1 MQEARAGGGDGDN
14 NKEHKNEGGG
24 GKGARTEEK
33 NLIGGRVFFFLPRP
47 STGLSGGY
55 NA

>member
-1 MQEARAGGGDGDN
+1 MEEMETIIKSRRT
-14 NKEHKNEGGG
+14 KEEGE
-24 GKGARTEEK
+24 GARTEEK